1 MRSLSHTAP
10 GLQKKLTVS
19 RPGDRHELEADL
31 VADQVMRMPESP
43 ASAGSKI
50 SGSAPPVLHR
60 KHNGGDGSRPTAA
73 PSLHQALASP
83 GRPLDP
89 TTRHFMEPR
98 FGYDFARVRIHDDPL
113 AAQSAQDNA
122 ARAFTV
128 GNHIVFGAGEY
139 KPSTLAA
146 RHLLAHELSHV
157 IQQNKS
163 NSLSI
168 QRQPVDRTPEAPA
181 PKIVTISAYY
191 NDKTAKAIL
200 SNGKVTFL
208 SIETE
213 LKPGTYKLK
222 LDPSLTGPYHYR
234 LFLVNRK
241 VDDQLGAEVKGVNF
255 KWTSK
260 QHLSPADMIDLV
272 IISTETED
280 FLKYVQ
286 SNYGAKLDPADR
298 VRIIEAIQESGLPRE
313 EWFQLKK
320 GERQTR
326 TSKEAVELVERYLAN
341 RELRRE
347 EAIAAEDE
355 FQRTAL
361 LTMAPE
367 TGLDESMT
375 AVYKDYVQLEKLSS
389 IRTIEDVKD
398 FRKAYPNVLEGISFG
413 GLGDYTADLT
423 ASINRQLQEFN
434 ISGIPEFKARI
445 ASFETFFR
453 KRTVSLAVDV
463 LHNADVVCDRF
474 LVEAKNVEF
483 STAWN
488 RSAKEMDAGLA
499 PSRESLETII
509 DAADEQAGKAIK
521 KEFHEATSFIPDSSV
536 IEAAEAERQQAEDT
550 RESALDQV
558 ARLLPQFP
566 FIAWPDFPREK
577 LLRDKDL
584 ADVMYRVSIYLL
596 EHRAAIKQSLS
607 QLESD
612 STRIY
617 KLDIL
622 LSLAKDKL
630 FITNGSIF
638 DLIIGDEVEKA
649 SHESLGEKLKTAL
662 LFALMIGSFFVTGG
676 ASVVVAVGITALSA
690 SQAYDL
696 YNQYNQDLAAHK
708 ANLSSLRPSEFWV
721 IASIIGAGLDAK
733 GALDLFAHS
742 AALRKAIEGFSK
754 TRSLTNL
761 GEDLSKLTKSK
772 ELSEDAAKAIRDEA
786 EKQLSQETQHA
797 AADTTSTVPDS
808 VPSPASDHLPA
819 PDTPPVVPDTPP
831 VVPDTPPVVEDPV
844 ATPPVADSPA
854 TPPPGR
860 RSAAARE
867 GVAVAE
873 SSLNNTRNA
882 IKTAEENL
890 SSAQKRLLKAQ
901 EAADKAKQDLAATR
915 ELGANPA
922 ARRSGDQAQLR
933 AWEEEGK
940 GALDTAETELKAAKK
955 NVSTEAKNLG
965 KLQNDL
971 KKGEQLLS
979 EAQQAQPEIEEL
991 ERKLQAKNR
1000 EQADF
1005 EKQHRFP
1012 SETEHNQ
1019 LKKMKADVKAL
1030 EDDIAARIERLKPGW
1045 YDALRRGTP
1054 GDGAVNRAFANMSKV
1069 APGLVKDGVLDVTSQ
1084 TPKLLS
1090 EAEQTAD
1097 HIYPVQKIMREP
1109 GFAKLSPADQAA
1121 VLELQENYLILS
1133 GSANSSKGSLTFTQ
1147 WFKTPIGSQVPVGL
1161 RSTLIEAEKTA
1172 KKAVQDFIA
1181 QRI

>member
-1 MRSLSHTAP
+1 
-10 GLQKKLTVS
+10 
-19 RPGDRHELEADL
+19 
-31 VADQVMRMPESP
+31 
-43 ASAGSKI
+43 
-50 SGSAPPVLHR
+50 
-60 KHNGGDGSRPTAA
+60 
-73 PSLHQALASP
+73 
-83 GRPLDP
+83 
-89 TTRHFMEPR
+89 MEPR
-98 FGYDFARVRIHDDPL
+98 FGYDFARVRTHDGPL

-122 ARAFTV
+122 ALAFTV
-128 GNHIVFGAGEY
+128 GNHIVFGAGQY
-139 KPSTLAA
+139 KPSTPTG

-157 IQQNKS
+157 IQQNGS

-168 QRQPVDRTPEAPA
+168 QRQPLDRTPEAQA
-181 PKIVTISAYY
+181 PKIVAISAYY
-191 NDKTAKAIL
+191 NDSTAKAIL

-208 SIETE
+208 SIETK
-213 LKPGTYKLK
+213 LKPGTYKLQ
-222 LDPSLTGPYHYR
+222 LDPSLPGPYHYR
-234 LFLVNRK
+234 LFSVNRK
-241 VDDQLGAEVKGVNF
+241 ADDQLGAEVKGVNF

-260 QHLSPADMIDLV
+260 QHLTPAGMIDLV

-298 VRIIEAIQESGLPRE
+298 VRIIEAIQESGLSRE

-320 GERQTR
+320 GGRQTR

-355 FQRTAL
+355 FQRTAF

-375 AVYKDYVQLEKLSS
+375 GVYKDYVQLEKLSS
-389 IRTIEDVKD
+389 IRTIEDVED
-398 FRKAYPNVLEGISFG
+398 FRKAYPDVLEGISFG
-413 GLGDYTADLT
+413 GLGDYTSHLT
-423 ASINRQLQEFN
+423 ASINRQLAEFN

-509 DAADEQAGKAIK
+509 DAADEQAGKAIG
-521 KEFHEATSFIPDSSV
+521 KEFQEATSFIPDSSV
-536 IEAAEAERQQAEDT
+536 IEAAEAERQQAENT

-596 EHRAAIKQSLS
+596 EHRAAIRESLS

-612 STRIY
+612 SKRIY

-630 FITNGSIF
+630 FISNGSIF

-676 ASVVVAVGITALSA
+676 ASVVVAVGITTLSA

-797 AADTTSTVPDS
+797 ATDTTTTVPDS
-808 VPSPASDHLPA
+808 VPSPTSEHLPA
-819 PDTPPVVPDTPP
+819 PDTPP

-844 ATPPVADSPA
+844 ATPPVADSPPA

-873 SSLNNTRNA
+873 SSLNSTRNA
-882 IKTAEENL
+882 IKSAEENL

-955 NVSTEAKNLG
+955 NVSTETKNLG
-965 KLQNDL
+965 KLQKDL
-971 KKGEQLLS
+971 RKGEQLLS

-1005 EKQHRFP
+1005 EKQHRLP

-1030 EDDIAARIERLKPGW
+1030 EDEIAARIDRLKPGW

-1054 GDGAVNRAFANMSKV
+1054 GDGAVNRAFANMNKV
-1069 APGLVKDGVLDVTSQ
+1069 TPGLVKDGVLDVTSQ
-1084 TPKLLS
+1084 TPKVLA

-1147 WFKTPIGSQVPVGL
+1147 WFKTPIGSQVPAGL